1 MSNRAADW
9 GENAAADAATAR
21 IQQLAAMN
29 PANCNL
35 ERWNSSLT
43 PS

>member
-35 ERWNSSLT
+35 ER
-43 PS
+43 